1 MDDWMSAWF
10 REWMGWVSECM
21 KEWMNERKEGVT
33 DRVNEWNGNDQRNE
47 WMKLQWMK
55 LMNEGTNAWMNE
67 WMNKGNEG
75 NEWIN
80 DVDKWVK

>member
-1 MDDWMSAWF
+1 MSAQF

-33 DRVNEWNGNDQRNE
+33 DRVNEWNGDDQRNE
-47 WMKLQWMK
+47 WMKLQWMNA
-55 LMNEGTNAWMNE
+55 LNDRTNAWMNE

-80 DVDKWVK
+80 DVDKWAK